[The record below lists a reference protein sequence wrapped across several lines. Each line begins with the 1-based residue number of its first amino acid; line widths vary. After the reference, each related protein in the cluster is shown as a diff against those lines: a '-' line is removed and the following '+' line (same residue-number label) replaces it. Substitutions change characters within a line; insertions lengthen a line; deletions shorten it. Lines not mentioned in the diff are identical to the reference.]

1 VSTRTGPEAVT
12 VPPPR
17 DAALLAV
24 AVTAVSTSAPL
35 IAATAAPALAIAAWR
50 NLMSSGV
57 LLPIALAT
65 RRSELRTL
73 GRRGWGLSLL
83 AGALL
88 AGHFASWVPSV
99 TLTSVASST
108 ALVATQPVWAALLA
122 RGSGQQVSRA
132 AWTGILVAVAGA
144 ALVTGADVSL
154 SARAVAGDLL
164 ALLGGVL
171 AAAYVTAGAA
181 VRVRISTTAYTTVC
195 YSACALLL
203 VLVCLLAGQPLA
215 GYPAGTWLKL
225 AALTVGAQL
234 LGHSLVNVVLRSTS
248 PTVVSLAILF
258 EAPGAAL
265 LAWLWLGQLPP
276 ASALPGLLVLLSGL
290 AIVIR
295 AGVRAVP
302 VE

>member
-1 VSTRTGPEAVT
+1 MSTRTGSEAVA

-24 AVTAVSTSAPL
+24 AVAAVSTSAPL

-50 NLMSSGV
+50 NLMAVAV
-57 LLPIALAT
+57 LLPLALAL
-65 RRSELRTL
+65 RRAELRTL

-108 ALVATQPVWAALLA
+108 ALVSTQPVWAALLA
-122 RGSGQQVSRA
+122 RAAGRQVSRP
-132 AWTGILVAVAGA
+132 AWVGILVAVAGA
-144 ALVTGADVSL
+144 AMITGADVTL
-154 SARAVAGDLL
+154 SARAVVGDLL
-164 ALLGGVL
+164 ALLGGIL
-171 AAAYVTAGAA
+171 AAGYVTAGAA
-181 VRVRISTTAYTTVC
+181 VRARTSTTTYTTVC

-215 GYPAGTWLKL
+215 GYPAGTWVKL

-265 LAWLWLGQLPP
+265 LAALWLGQLPP
-276 ASALPGLLVLLSGL
+276 VSVLPGIVVLLAGL
-290 AIVIR
+290 AIAVG
-295 AGVRAVP
+295 AGARAVP